1 MDWLKIVSALGLLAM
16 IALIFPRVKEAVAQA
31 PKGSANDWRA
41 ALLPLLLVAGFV
53 ALLVYVSRGS

>member
-1 MDWLKIVSALGLLAM
+1 MDWLKIVSA
-16 IALIFPRVKEAVAQA
+16 IALAAMLVMVFPRVKEAVAQT

-53 ALLVYVSRGS
+53 ALLVYVSRGP